1 MQGNLAI
8 DTFYK
13 SGSLFA
19 MNLMLFKIGE
29 GAVVTTISFP
39 WSQMSSSL
47 SDRISYEE
55 EIRK

>member
-13 SGSLFA
+13 SGSLDA
-19 MNLMLFKIGE
+19 MNLLLFKIG

-39 WSQMSSSL
+39 WSQMSSSF